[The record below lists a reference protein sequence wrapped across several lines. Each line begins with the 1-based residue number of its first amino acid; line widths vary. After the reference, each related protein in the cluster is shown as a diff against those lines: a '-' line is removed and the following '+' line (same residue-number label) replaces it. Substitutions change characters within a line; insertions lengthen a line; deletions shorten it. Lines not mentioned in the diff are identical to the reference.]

1 MTDMKENNIWQGES
15 MDHMLRNVLD
25 TYREIEELQATINSI
40 YEKAKIRMNSEYEDE
55 DDKEFD
61 KWYFQCIQ
69 SYVRN

>member
-1 MTDMKENNIWQGES
+1 MTNIKESSSWQSES
-15 MDHMLRNVLD
+15 MECMLRNVLD

-40 YEKAKIRMNSEYEDE
+40 YETAKIRMNGEYEDE

>member
-1 MTDMKENNIWQGES
+1 
-15 MDHMLRNVLD
+15 
-25 TYREIEELQATINSI
+25 
-40 YEKAKIRMNSEYEDE
+40 MNSEYEDE